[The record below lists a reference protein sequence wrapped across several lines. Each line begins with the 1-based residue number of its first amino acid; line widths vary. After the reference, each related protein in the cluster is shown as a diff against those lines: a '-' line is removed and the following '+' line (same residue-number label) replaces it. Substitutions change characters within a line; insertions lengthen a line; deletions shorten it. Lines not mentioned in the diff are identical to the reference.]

1 MARPD
6 QEAIDLFMSITGAS
20 EPIAVQ
26 KLVEYA
32 GNLNQAVNAHFSE
45 GDRNITQ
52 ITSITED
59 QDDLMDIDDPI
70 RDESHRPS
78 FPALPSRTINPFPLL
93 DSDLSRSAFDGGLDI
108 SSTGHLV
115 SRRREVR
122 QIPVVVKDGTEQ
134 SSHSSLAP
142 AGENST
148 GTANRQGSEF
158 HDTVIIDDD
167 DDENILPAPVTGV
180 APSYAQV
187 ASSGPSAPMMNDL
200 PDYRNDIEEEM
211 VQAAIEASKRDS
223 EFSYSG
229 QNTSVPAVRQS
240 VGEDPELAH
249 AVSLSLKTAE
259 QERAVTNLEERV
271 GPSDLE
277 TPKSS
282 EMEDLGKLANG
293 RLEVGG
299 SSTQDEVEDIED
311 HPLVR
316 NRSRRMSSG
325 SVDSGTEIRD
335 TGGSPPLSP
344 QHDTGSDHPQHNE
357 TDSGLEEWGG
367 ISSLEHDEAVMLEAA
382 LFGGIPEGSSYHVP
396 YAPHQYMQN
405 GFDGI
410 GTYTRREPRPPSP
423 SLTAQR
429 LIREQQD
436 DEYLASLQA
445 DREKE
450 LKAREEAEARLIE
463 EQAAREAALEVERQR
478 AEELQRKLQEEQE
491 MERQLA
497 AKEACLPNEP
507 SSDDENVVTFL
518 VRMPDGSRRG
528 RRFLKSHKLQYLF
541 DYIDV
546 GRQVKP
552 GTYRLVRPY
561 PRRAY
566 GDGECSVTFNE
577 LGLTSRQEALFLEL
591 I

>member
-6 QEAIDLFMSITGAS
+6 QEAIDMFMSITGAS

-26 KLVEYA
+26 KLVEHA

-52 ITSITED
+52 IASIAEA

-70 RDESHRPS
+70 RDESQRHS
-78 FPALPSRTINPFPLL
+78 FPALPSRTINPFPLF
-93 DSDLSRSAFDGGLDI
+93 DSDLSRSAFDGGSDL

-115 SRRREVR
+115 SRRR
-122 QIPVVVKDGTEQ
+122 QIPIVVKDGTEQ
-134 SSHSSLAP
+134 SSHSGLAP
-142 AGENST
+142 TGENST
-148 GTANRQGSEF
+148 GTANNQGSEI
-158 HDTVIIDDD
+158 HDTVIVDDED
-167 DDENILPAPVTGV
+167 GENILPAPVTGV

-187 ASSGPSAPMMNDL
+187 ASSGPSAPMINDL

-211 VQAAIEASKRDS
+211 VRAAIEASKRDS
-223 EFSYSG
+223 EISYSD
-229 QNTSVPAVRQS
+229 QNTSMPAIRQS

-259 QERAVTNLEERV
+259 EEKAVKNLGERV

-277 TPKSS
+277 TLKSS

-311 HPLVR
+311 DPLVR
-316 NRSRRMSSG
+316 HRSRRMSSG

-335 TGGSPPLSP
+335 TEDSPPSSP
-344 QHDTGSDHPQHNE
+344 QHDPGSDRPQHNA
-357 TDSGLEEWGG
+357 TDIGLEEWGG

-382 LFGGIPEGSSYHVP
+382 LFGGIPEGGSYHAP

-405 GFDGI
+405 GLDGT
-410 GTYTRREPRPPSP
+410 GTYARREPRPPSP

-445 DREKE
+445 DREK
-450 LKAREEAEARLIE
+450 AEARLIE
-463 EQAAREAALEVERQR
+463 EQAAREAALVVERQK
-478 AEELQRKLQEEQE
+478 AEELQRKLQDEQE

-497 AKEACLPNEP
+497 AKEASLPNEP
-507 SSDDENVVTFL
+507 SPDDENVITFL